1 MPDTAPLPRDAAT
14 GVALPA
20 RAAPRIPV
28 KALGFSLSSF
38 LAISYVLCVLFDLW
52 FPDLAMR
59 GAWLPLLP
67 GVVWLSWQGF
77 LLGLAE
83 SFVYG
88 WYVALVFAPLFNICA
103 ARFR

>member
-1 MPDTAPLPRDAAT
+1 
-14 GVALPA
+14 
-20 RAAPRIPV
+20 
-28 KALGFSLSSF
+28 
-38 LAISYVLCVLFDLW
+38 
-52 FPDLAMR
+52 MR